1 MSNVKNDLS
10 PATAILSGGK
20 LCQRLFSALPY
31 YQTYHHL
38 FLLYVPLFLLKGNAS
53 YYIIRFSVIHIPSCG
68 LNIRVLQVKS
78 GTSALQ
84 MSPQLSLLVNFESI
98 ANFQLL
104 GFP

>member
-31 YQTYHHL
+31 YQTYRHL

-53 YYIIRFSVIHIPSCG
+53 YYIIRFSIIHIPSCG

-98 ANFQLL
+98 ANFRLL